1 MNLQDFFTVSGSSYE
16 EIHNRISSDSL
27 LKKFL
32 RQFLEDTTF
41 KSLEQAISKKE
52 YKNVFFASHSL
63 KGVCSNLGLSNLEK
77 KLIVLLEYLRTNS
90 ENPNIDEKYCNDLFY
105 QIKQDYEKVTSA
117 IKTLEN

>member
-32 RQFLEDTTF
+32 KQFLEDTTF

-77 KLIVLLEYLRTNS
+77 N
-90 ENPNIDEKYCNDLFY
+90 
-105 QIKQDYEKVTSA
+105 
-117 IKTLEN
+117 